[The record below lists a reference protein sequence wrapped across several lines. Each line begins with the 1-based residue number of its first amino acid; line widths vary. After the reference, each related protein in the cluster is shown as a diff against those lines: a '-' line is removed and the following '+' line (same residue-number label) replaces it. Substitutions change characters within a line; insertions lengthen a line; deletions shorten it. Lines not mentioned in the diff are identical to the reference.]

1 MSTAHNL
8 TETRKSLVRWVIE
21 LDRILRGDTTC
32 QRELFRDCSKTAD
45 IRFPVGGI
53 SVVLGALGGCFGIC
67 MAVFAVVRG
76 CETGEYAHA
85 CFQVF
90 ANLAKVPLLFGL
102 TIFVTFPS
110 LYVFNALVGSRL
122 KLLALFRLLL
132 ASLAVNLAVLASL
145 GPIVAF
151 FSLSSPN
158 YSFIVLLNVFV
169 FAIAG
174 FLGLGFLVQTLRQL
188 KEPTAEELVRHAP
201 AMATSFSESFSIDDK
216 GPEHSRKSPSN
227 PESSSSAGN
236 NSTPGTNRRNVD
248 WVISCWMVAFGL
260 VGAQMGWI
268 LRPFVGA
275 PNLPFEFFR
284 SRNSNFFSAVC
295 NAFFNL
301 F

>member
-1 MSTAHNL
+1 MSTAAHNL
-8 TETRKSLVRWVIE
+8 VETRKSLVRWVIE

-151 FSLSSPN
+151 FSLQLSELFIHCVVKRFCFCHCRIPWPGFPCANIAAIKRADHRRTCASRSSN
-158 YSFIVLLNVFV
+158 GDLL
-169 FAIAG
+169 
-174 FLGLGFLVQTLRQL
+174 
-188 KEPTAEELVRHAP
+188 
-201 AMATSFSESFSIDDK
+201 
-216 GPEHSRKSPSN
+216 SR
-227 PESSSSAGN
+227 
-236 NSTPGTNRRNVD
+236 
-248 WVISCWMVAFGL
+248 
-260 VGAQMGWI
+260 I
-268 LRPFVGA
+268 LFDR
-275 PNLPFEFFR
+275 
-284 SRNSNFFSAVC
+284 
-295 NAFFNL
+295 
-301 F
+301 